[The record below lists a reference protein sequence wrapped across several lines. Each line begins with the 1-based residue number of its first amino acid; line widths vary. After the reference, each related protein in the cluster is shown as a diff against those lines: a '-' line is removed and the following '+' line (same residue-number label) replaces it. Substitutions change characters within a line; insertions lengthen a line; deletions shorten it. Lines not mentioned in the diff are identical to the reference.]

1 MRKETRGKRIG
12 VDVGGTFTDM
22 VLTDAQGNLSMT
34 KVPSTVANQAYGIME
49 AIRALQDG
57 LQDVDLVVHGTTVGT
72 NAMIEKTGART
83 GLITTRGFRDVLE
96 IRRGFRP
103 APPYDLLKELPPP
116 LVPRQFRYEVTE
128 RIDWQGRV
136 VTPLAVEEVDAA
148 ILALRK
154 QEVTAIAVC
163 FLFSYVNPEHERIVG
178 KRLAALF
185 PECRV
190 SLSSNILPIRRE
202 YERTC
207 VAVVNAYL
215 MEKIARY
222 LTSLQDALRD
232 QGYAHDL
239 LLVGASGGMMSED
252 VAVRTPVNL
261 IGGGPA
267 AGITA
272 AVACGREVGT
282 PNLIAVDLGG
292 TSCDIGLVVDG
303 EPTITKDRLY
313 EYNLAIPMIDI
324 TSIGAG
330 GGSIA
335 WIDAGGALK
344 VGPQSAGAS
353 PGPACYGLGGTQ
365 PTLTDAYIALGMID
379 PEHFLGGRM
388 RLQPELAWRAL
399 QTLAKPLGMS
409 DLEVA
414 LGILRTANSNMAEE
428 IRLRV
433 VERGLDPR
441 DFALFPF
448 GGAGPLHG
456 STLAAEL
463 GAGSLIVPL
472 HPGLVSAMGCLQADM
487 RYDYVQSYV
496 KTRREAEGD
505 LATFNR
511 LFTAMEKQGIERLR
525 KDGVADRD
533 IQLRRWADVSY
544 QHQSHELRVPVPPGK
559 LTAARLDEVEGAFH
573 AEHERVFTFANVGDP
588 VVYNELYV
596 TAFAT
601 ANPPRWQPLAAGG
614 TEPPTAARRG
624 GRRVYSTVAGAFV
637 EAEVFDRAAL
647 LADNEIH
654 GPAVIEEMD
663 STTLL
668 EIGQRAVVHSLG
680 HLMVHL
686 RETAA

>member
-1 MRKETRGKRIG
+1 MRGKRIG

-34 KVPSTVANQAYGIME
+34 KVPSTVTNQAFGIME
-49 AIRALQDG
+49 AIRALQDS
-57 LQDVDLVVHGTTVGT
+57 LHDVELVVHGTTVGT

-83 GLITTRGFRDVLE
+83 GLITTRGFRDILE

-103 APPYDLLKELPPP
+103 PPPYDLLKELPPP
-116 LVPRQFRYEVTE
+116 LVPRELRYEVTE
-128 RIDWQGRV
+128 RIDWRGNV
-136 VTPLAVEEVDAA
+136 ITPLAVDEVDAA

-163 FLFSYVNPEHERIVG
+163 LLFSYVNPQHERLVG
-178 KRLAALF
+178 ERLAALF
-185 PECRV
+185 PECQV
-190 SLSSNILPIRRE
+190 SLSSDILPIRRE

-222 LTSLQDALRD
+222 LTSLQGALRD
-232 QGYAHDL
+232 QRYDHDL
-239 LLVGASGGMMSED
+239 LLVRASGGMMSQD

-272 AVACGREVGT
+272 AVACGRDTGVQ
-282 PNLIAVDLGG
+282 NLIGVDLGG
-292 TSCDIGLVVDG
+292 TSCDIGVVVGG
-303 EPTITKDRLY
+303 EPIITKDRLY
-313 EYNLAIPMIDI
+313 EYNLAIPMVDI

-335 WIDAGGALK
+335 WLDAGGALK
-344 VGPQSAGAS
+344 VGPQSAGAN

-388 RLQPELAWRAL
+388 RLKPELAWRAL
-399 QTLAKPLGMS
+399 QSLAKPLGMS
-409 DLEVA
+409 EIEVA
-414 LGILRTANSNMAEE
+414 LGMLRTANSNMAEE

-433 VERGLDPR
+433 VERGFDPR

-463 GAGSLIVPL
+463 GAGSLVVPL
-472 HPGLVSAMGCLQADM
+472 HPGLVSAMGCLQADLK
-487 RYDYVQSYV
+487 YDYVQSYV
-496 KTRREAEGD
+496 KSRREAEGD
-505 LATFNR
+505 LANFNR
-511 LFTAMEKQGIERLR
+511 LFTDMEKQGIERLR
-525 KDGVADRD
+525 KDGIGESN
-533 IQLRRWADVSY
+533 IQVRRWADVSY
-544 QHQSHELRVPVPPGK
+544 QNQSHELRVPVPPGE
-559 LTAARLDEVEGAFH
+559 LTAAKLDEVEQAFH

-596 TAFAT
+596 TAHAT
-601 ANPPRWQPLAAGG
+601 ASPPRWQPLAAGG
-614 TEPPTAARRG
+614 AEPSPRARRG
-624 GRRVYSTVAGAFV
+624 SRRVYSTIAGKFM
-637 EAEVFDRAAL
+637 EADIFDRTAL
-647 LADNEIH
+647 LAGNEIH
-654 GPAVIEEMD
+654 GPAIIEEMD

-668 EIGQRAVVHSLG
+668 EIGQRAVVHRLG
-680 HLMVHL
+680 HLIVQL